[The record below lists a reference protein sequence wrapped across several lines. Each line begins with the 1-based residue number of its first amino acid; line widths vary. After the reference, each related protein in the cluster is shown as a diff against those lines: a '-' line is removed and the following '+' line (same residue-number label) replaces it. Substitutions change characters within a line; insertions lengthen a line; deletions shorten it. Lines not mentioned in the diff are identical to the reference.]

1 MERITEKS
9 LIFSRLMYIIEACL
23 EYLISILVA
32 GSFLATLTKELGFS
46 DSLTAILSSIISL
59 GCMFQ
64 LISLSIRKTRVK
76 RFVIVLSI
84 LNQLLFM
91 LLYVTP
97 LFSFD
102 KKFKIGI
109 FIVLIVVAYLLYNIA
124 HPKKINWLMSLVEDR
139 QRGRFT
145 ANKEIV
151 SLIVGIVFSFSMGGI
166 IDHFT
171 QSNQTRTA
179 FIISAAVIFILM
191 LLHSITM
198 ILTVEKEAPLAE
210 KKNVF
215 SSLKDIV
222 KNKNILHVAVLFVL
236 YYISAYSS
244 TPFYGTYQINELGFS
259 LKLVSAI
266 AMIGSVSR
274 ILVSRFWGVYADKTS
289 FAKMMEKCLIFLA
302 SSQVAIIFATPK
314 TGVVML
320 ILYHLLHGIAL
331 GGINSALINMVF
343 DYAPAEKRS
352 DSLALT
358 QTLAGITG
366 FVTTLVVS
374 PLVSFI
380 QKNNNMVFGL
390 NVYAQQL
397 ITAIALLFTLTM
409 IIYTRKMLKK

>member
-151 SLIVGIVFSFSMGGI
+151 SLIVGIVFSFLMGGI

-171 QSNQTRTA
+171 QSNRTRTA

-366 FVTTLVVS
+366 FVTTLAVS